1 MTKMTPSTFYLPHG
15 SHEILHAM
23 WALLVNIDLGSLMFP
38 MLGVQLQ
45 CEGGAAKRGY
55 VGGPRDRMVKEPQHR
70 IIRADVARMGTE
82 NPWEEGND
90 RFRRKQQK
98 HIRGVAKDGG
108 IGLAQS
114 SAGFAVLSHQNPM

>member
-23 WALLVNIDLGSLMFP
+23 RALLVNIDLGNLMFP

-45 CEGGAAKRGY
+45 CEGGGGGAAKRGD
-55 VGGPRDRMVKEPQHR
+55 VGGLRDRMVKEPHYR

-90 RFRRKQQK
+90 KFR
-98 HIRGVAKDGG
+98 
-108 IGLAQS
+108 
-114 SAGFAVLSHQNPM
+114 